1 MNQLPEGYKEIRK
14 VDLREDKKTF
24 FVINIFSF
32 IIFIAMVVLC
42 AINKPISF
50 TVDSEFLYLL
60 ILTVFL
66 YIIYIILHEAIH
78 EYFMNKFSGIKAYFG
93 HTRFCVY
100 AGSDAYFNKKHYII
114 ISLAPVVIL
123 GIVLFIMNAIV
134 PQRYFWIIYFV
145 QIGNLTGAAGDLYVT
160 YLMSKMPDDT
170 LTQDTG
176 VSMTMH
182 SKQL

>member
-14 VDLREDKKTF
+14 VDLTEDKKTF

-32 IIFIAMVVLC
+32 IIFIAMAVLC

-60 ILTVFL
+60 ILAVFL

-78 EYFMNKFSGIKAYFG
+78 EYFMNKFSGIKAYYG
-93 HTRFCVY
+93 HARFCAY

-114 ISLAPVVIL
+114 ILLAPVVIL
-123 GIVLFIMNAIV
+123 GTVLFIINAIV
-134 PQRYFWIIYFV
+134 PQSYFWIIYFV
-145 QIGNLTGAAGDLYVT
+145 QIGNLTGAVGDLYVT

-170 LTQDTG
+170 LIQDTG

>member
-14 VDLREDKKTF
+14 VDLTEDKKTIF
-24 FVINIFSF
+24 LINIFSF

-50 TVDSEFLYLL
+50 TVNSEFLYLL
-60 ILTVFL
+60 ILAVFL

-78 EYFMNKFSGIKAYFG
+78 EYFMNKFSGIKAYYG
-93 HTRFCVY
+93 HTRFCAY

-114 ISLAPVVIL
+114 ISLAPIVIL
-123 GIVLFIMNAIV
+123 GTVLFIINAIV

-145 QIGNLTGAAGDLYVT
+145 QIGNITGSLGDLYVT

-182 SKQL
+182 SKQS

>member
-14 VDLREDKKTF
+14 VDLAEDKKTF
-24 FVINIFSF
+24 FIINIFSF

-123 GIVLFIMNAIV
+123 GTVLFIMNAIV

-145 QIGNLTGAAGDLYVT
+145 QIGNLTGAVGDLYVT

-170 LTQDTG
+170 LTQDIG

-182 SKQL
+182 SKQS

>member
-14 VDLREDKKTF
+14 VDLTEDKKTF

-42 AINKPISF
+42 AINKPINF
-50 TVDSEFLYLL
+50 TVDSEFMYLL

-78 EYFMNKFSGIKAYFG
+78 EYFMNKFSGIKAYYG
-93 HTRFCVY
+93 HTWFCVY

-123 GIVLFIMNAIV
+123 GTVLFIINTIV
-134 PQRYFWIIYFV
+134 PQRYIWIIYFV
-145 QIGNLTGAAGDLYVT
+145 QIGNLTGAVGDLYVT

-182 SKQL
+182 SKQS

>member
-14 VDLREDKKTF
+14 VDLAEDKKTF
-24 FVINIFSF
+24 FIINIFSF

-123 GIVLFIMNAIV
+123 GTVLFIMNAIV

-145 QIGNLTGAAGDLYVT
+145 QIGNLTGAVGDLYVT

-176 VSMTMH
+176 VSITMH

>member
-14 VDLREDKKTF
+14 VDLTEDKKTF

-50 TVDSEFLYLL
+50 TVNSEFLYLL
-60 ILTVFL
+60 ILAVFL

-78 EYFMNKFSGIKAYFG
+78 EYFMNKFSGIKAYYG
-93 HTRFCVY
+93 HTRFCAY

-114 ISLAPVVIL
+114 ISLAPIVIL
-123 GIVLFIMNAIV
+123 GTVLFIINAIV
-134 PQRYFWIIYFV
+134 SQRYFWIIYFV
-145 QIGNLTGAAGDLYVT
+145 QIGNITGSLGDLYVT

-182 SKQL
+182 SKQS